1 MNKRTGGYALACI
14 LIGIVTLQS
23 AYYASAQSDSG
34 IEEKFRLFG
43 EIFLR
48 VQSDFVDSPDGE
60 KLLDAA
66 ISGMLESLDA
76 NSTYIDPE
84 AFHEMLFQKQ
94 GKYGGIGV
102 EAVMESGLVKVVA
115 AVDETP
121 AARAGLMPNDL
132 ITKIDGDDVQA
143 MTRFEAADRM
153 RGVIGTP
160 VTLSI
165 LRKGQ
170 NPFDVTL
177 VRDEVRTQSIKSQ
190 ILDSDIGY
198 VRISSFT
205 EGTQEE
211 LEEAVFSLKKK
222 AGGNLKGYVIDLRN
236 NPGGLLEQAV
246 LVSDSFLDSGELLSI
261 RGRRADHTRSFSAR
275 NGDLANGMPMV
286 VLINGG
292 SASGAEI
299 VAGALQDQKRAI
311 VIGARSFGKG
321 TVQSIISLGEQGG
334 LKLTTA
340 RYYTPSG
347 RSIESKGIDPD
358 IIVVQGSNPTSFD
371 YSLEKYQST
380 KDLQLKAA
388 IDILHG
394 KVVST
399 AKSEEAPNQSGDA
412 NQPATNGN

>member
-1 MNKRTGGYALACI
+1 MNRRTGSYALACV
-14 LIGIVTLQS
+14 LTAIVTLQS
-23 AYYASAQSDSG
+23 VYGANAQSGSG
-34 IEEKFRLFG
+34 VEKKYRLFG

-48 VQSDFVDSPDGE
+48 IQSDFVDSPDGE

-66 ISGMLESLDA
+66 IKGMLESLDA
-76 NSTYIDPE
+76 NSTYINPE
-84 AFHEMLFQKQ
+84 AFHEMLFQNQ

-102 EAVMESGLVKVVA
+102 DAVMEGGLIKVVA

-132 ITKIDGDDVQA
+132 IARIDGDEVQA
-143 MTRFEAADRM
+143 MSKFEAADRM
-153 RGVIGTP
+153 RGATGTP

-165 LRKGQ
+165 LRKGH

-177 VRDEVRTQSIKSQ
+177 LRDEIRTQSIKWQ
-190 ILDSDIGY
+190 ILDLDIGY
-198 VRISSFT
+198 VRISTFT

-222 AGGNLKGYVIDLRN
+222 AGGKLKGYIIDLRN
-236 NPGGLLEQAV
+236 NPGGLLTQAV
-246 LVSDSFLDSGELLSI
+246 SVSDSFLDFGEVLSI
-261 RGRRADHTRSFSAR
+261 RGRRAEHSRSFSAR
-275 NGDLANGMPMV
+275 TGDLADGMPVV

-292 SASGAEI
+292 SASGAEV
-299 VAGALQDQKRAI
+299 VAGALQDQKRAT
-311 VIGARSFGKG
+311 VVGTKSFGKG
-321 TVQSIISLGEQGG
+321 TVQSIIKLGEQGG

-358 IIVVQGSNPTSFD
+358 IVVVQEGKPSSLD
-371 YSLEKYQST
+371 YSLQSNQSIT
-380 KDLQLKAA
+380 DVQLKAA

-394 KVVST
+394 KVVSP
-399 AKSEEAPNQSGDA
+399 AKSE
-412 NQPATNGN
+412 

>member
-1 MNKRTGGYALACI
+1 
-14 LIGIVTLQS
+14 
-23 AYYASAQSDSG
+23 
-34 IEEKFRLFG
+34 
-43 EIFLR
+43 
-48 VQSDFVDSPDGE
+48 
-60 KLLDAA
+60 
-66 ISGMLESLDA
+66 MLESLDA
-76 NSTYIDPE
+76 NSAYIDPE

-132 ITKIDGDDVQA
+132 ITKIDGDEVQA

-165 LRKGQ
+165 VRKGR
-170 NPFDVTL
+170 NPFNVTL

-211 LEEAVFSLKKK
+211 LEEAVSLIKQK
-222 AGGNLKGYVIDLRN
+222 AGGNLKGFVIDLRN
-236 NPGGLLEQAV
+236 NAGGLLEQAV
-246 LVSDSFLDSGELLSI
+246 SVSDSFLDSGELLSI

-311 VIGARSFGKG
+311 VIGERSFGKG

-347 RSIESKGIDPD
+347 RSIELKGIDPD

>member
-23 AYYASAQSDSG
+23 AYCASAQSDSG
-34 IEEKFRLFG
+34 IEKKFRLFG

-48 VQSDFVDSPDGE
+48 IQSDFVDFPDGE

-102 EAVMESGLVKVVA
+102 EAVMEGGLVKVVA

-132 ITKIDGDDVQA
+132 ITKIDGDEVQA
-143 MTRFEAADRM
+143 MTNFEAADRM

-222 AGGNLKGYVIDLRN
+222 AGGNLKGFVIDLRN

-246 LVSDSFLDSGELLSI
+246 SVSNSFLD
-261 RGRRADHTRSFSAR
+261 FW
-275 NGDLANGMPMV
+275 
-286 VLINGG
+286 
-292 SASGAEI
+292 
-299 VAGALQDQKRAI
+299 
-311 VIGARSFGKG
+311 
-321 TVQSIISLGEQGG
+321 
-334 LKLTTA
+334 
-340 RYYTPSG
+340 
-347 RSIESKGIDPD
+347 
-358 IIVVQGSNPTSFD
+358 
-371 YSLEKYQST
+371 
-380 KDLQLKAA
+380 
-388 IDILHG
+388 
-394 KVVST
+394 
-399 AKSEEAPNQSGDA
+399 
-412 NQPATNGN
+412 

>member
-76 NSTYIDPE
+76 NSAYIDPE
-84 AFHEMLFQKQ
+84 VFHEMLFQKQ

-165 LRKGQ
+165 VRKGR
-170 NPFDVTL
+170 NPFNVTL

-211 LEEAVFSLKKK
+211 LEEAVYLIKQK
-222 AGGNLKGYVIDLRN
+222 AGGNLKGFVIDLRN
-236 NPGGLLEQAV
+236 NAGGLLEQAV
-246 LVSDSFLDSGELLSI
+246 SVSDSFLDFGELLSI

-299 VAGALQDQKRAI
+299 VAGLFKI
-311 VIGARSFGKG
+311 KS
-321 TVQSIISLGEQGG
+321 G
-334 LKLTTA
+334 L
-340 RYYTPSG
+340 
-347 RSIESKGIDPD
+347 
-358 IIVVQGSNPTSFD
+358 
-371 YSLEKYQST
+371 
-380 KDLQLKAA
+380 
-388 IDILHG
+388 
-394 KVVST
+394 
-399 AKSEEAPNQSGDA
+399 
-412 NQPATNGN
+412 